1 MIELILKIYRI
12 ILSLNYFYLQ
22 YYIYIYLILY
32 LCIKFYHI
40 PYIMQIIITYYLR
53 ICIHVLNS
61 YLIPHPILRI
71 IILISLK
78 IHLFSYFYS
87 NIIYNNNIYS
97 IYSLYH
103 LLSLYNIHYMPF
115 QAHQLDGNNLINQN
129 PLISINYVLN
139 QQKNQFV
146 YQCLKKKRNFELFFE
161 VFKAPF
167 LIQSLVSLYR
177 LKLFLFCCDY

>member
-1 MIELILKIYRI
+1 VIGYFLMNLYFFLHEIYFKVNYKNNKHMIELILKIYRI
-12 ILSLNYFYLQ
+12 IFSFNYFYLQ

-32 LCIKFYHI
+32 LCIKFDHI

-61 YLIPHPILRI
+61 YLIPHPILHI

-103 LLSLYNIHYMPF
+103 LLSPYNIHYMPF
-115 QAHQLDGNNLINQN
+115 
-129 PLISINYVLN
+129 
-139 QQKNQFV
+139 
-146 YQCLKKKRNFELFFE
+146 
-161 VFKAPF
+161 
-167 LIQSLVSLYR
+167 
-177 LKLFLFCCDY
+177 

>member
-1 MIELILKIYRI
+1 MIGYCLMNLYFLLHEIYFKVNYKNNKDMIELILKIYRI
-12 ILSLNYFYLQ
+12 IFLIN
-22 YYIYIYLILY
+22 YIYIYLILY
-32 LCIKFYHI
+32 LCIKFDHI

-61 YLIPHPILRI
+61 YLILHPILHI
-71 IILISLK
+71 IIIISLK

-115 QAHQLDGNNLINQN
+115 
-129 PLISINYVLN
+129 
-139 QQKNQFV
+139 
-146 YQCLKKKRNFELFFE
+146 
-161 VFKAPF
+161 
-167 LIQSLVSLYR
+167 
-177 LKLFLFCCDY
+177 